1 MNFYRHLSAMML
13 MLIGTALLLGCGDNL
28 PKSGGDNFSVESAY
42 IQESGEHL
50 SINAEYP
57 ILKGFP
63 GADSLSAEIKKKVDV
78 AANEVRNAAHEMENR
93 EGFSASL
100 NSNYQYF
107 HNKNTASLWM
117 SLDNYTGGAHGLY
130 WMDSY
135 TFNTGTGETYTF
147 PGLFNDASGGVEY
160 VTDKILRRVAVPE
173 EGFFEGATD
182 TVAAYEGNYSFL
194 INGNELVAYFGL
206 YDITPYVAGMQS
218 FSFSADELRPFLK
231 PEIFDAMQ
239 GQEPVLIQFL
249 PKPES

>member
-1 MNFYRHLSAMML
+1 MKFYRHLSATML
-13 MLIGTALLLGCGDNL
+13 MLIGTALLLGCSDNL
-28 PKSGGDNFSVESAY
+28 PQSGRDDFSVESAY

-50 SINAEYP
+50 TIDAEYP

-63 GADSLSAEIKKKVDV
+63 KAEEVNMSIKETVE
-78 AANEVRNAAHEMENR
+78 AAATDVRNAASSLENR

-100 NSNYQYF
+100 NSSYQYF
-107 HNKNTASLWM
+107 HNNNIVSLWI
-117 SLDNYTGGAHGLY
+117 SWDNYTGGAHGLY

-135 TFNTGTGETYTF
+135 TFNTGTGEIYTF
-147 PGLFNDASGGVEY
+147 PELFNDASGGVEY
-160 VTDKILRRVAVPE
+160 VTDKILKQVVVPE
-173 EGFFEGATD
+173 EGFFEGAAD

-194 INGNELVAYFGL
+194 INGNELVLYFGL

-218 FSFSADELRPFLK
+218 FSFSADELRSFLK